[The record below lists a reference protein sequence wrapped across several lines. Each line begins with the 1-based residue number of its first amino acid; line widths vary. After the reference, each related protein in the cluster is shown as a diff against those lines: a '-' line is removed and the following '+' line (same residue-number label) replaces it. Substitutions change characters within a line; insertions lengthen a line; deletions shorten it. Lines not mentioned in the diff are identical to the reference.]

1 MYRQPWYGI
10 TRSDYCKNPKL
21 FRPSYWGSASIRGV
35 ESPIFPKDSKDYD
48 LKDLKIIIQNRN
60 WIEKE
65 FKLKR
70 NCKGTAPQ
78 YVNGYD
84 VCEQIE
90 KDMRRW
96 FDHME
101 IYSAPGGW
109 VMFLSPYGCFDEPV
123 PEGWERTRPI
133 YTLDASTIYKFIPG
147 RGATAKQEVVAK
159 NAVVIQRQF
168 RKARYH
174 PKYKLCKAV
183 LFRNLE
189 RDGALPEGTADA
201 VWNEV

>member
-1 MYRQPWYGI
+1 M
-10 TRSDYCKNPKL
+10 
-21 FRPSYWGSASIRGV
+21 ASIRGV
-35 ESPIFPKDSKDYD
+35 ESPIFPKDAKDYD
-48 LKDLKIIIQNRN
+48 LKDFKPIILNRN

-78 YVNGYD
+78 YVEGYD
-84 VCEQIE
+84 VYQKME
-90 KDMRRW
+90 KEMGCW

-101 IYSAPGGW
+101 LYSCPGGW
-109 VMFLSPYGCFDEPV
+109 VMFLSPYGRFYAPV
-123 PEGWERTRPI
+123 PEGWKRTRPI
-133 YTLDASTIYKFIPG
+133 YRLDASTIWKFIPG
-147 RGATAKQEVVAK
+147 RGAAAKREVLAK

-168 RKARYH
+168 RKARYD